1 MSAEYF
7 AGVIVRDLKG
17 VRRELEAYADEGDLW
32 RLPPGVA
39 NSAGTLALHLA
50 GNVQHFIGAVLGGTN
65 YRRDRAAEFS
75 RRDVP
80 RAELV
85 AQLEAAIAVVE
96 PGFARVDGAAL
107 AAEFPERV
115 GGYAVN
121 TGEWLV
127 HIAAHLGYHLG
138 QVDYH
143 RRLVT
148 GRGETVGALAIP
160 ELRTA
165 RRLPDAS

>member
-1 MSAEYF
+1 
-7 AGVIVRDLKG
+7 VIVRDLKA
-17 VRRELEAYADEGDLW
+17 VRRELEAYADERDLW
-32 RLPPGVA
+32 RLPPGIA

-50 GNVQHFIGAVLGGTN
+50 GNLQHFIGGVLGKTE

-85 AQLEAAIAVVE
+85 AQIEAAVIAVEQGLAQVSE
-96 PGFARVDGAAL
+96 AAL
-107 AAEFPERV
+107 AAEFPERIAGRTV
-115 GGYAVN
+115 T

-127 HIAAHLGYHLG
+127 HLAAHLGYHLG

-165 RRLPDAS
+165 RRLPETA

>member
-1 MSAEYF
+1 MSPEYF
-7 AGVIVRDLKG
+7 TGVMVRDLKG
-17 VRRELEAYADEGDLW
+17 VRRELEAYPDERDLW
-32 RLPPGVA
+32 RLPPGIA

-50 GNVQHFIGAVLGGTN
+50 GNVQHFFGAVMGGTG
-65 YRRDRAAEFS
+65 YKRDRAAEFS

-80 RAELV
+80 RAEIA
-85 AQLEAAIAVVE
+85 AQIEAAVVAVERGLAQVSE
-96 PGFARVDGAAL
+96 AAFT
-107 AAEFPERV
+107 AEYPERIAGHTV
-115 GGYAVN
+115 T

-127 HIAAHLGYHLG
+127 HLAAHLGYHLG
-138 QVDYH
+138 QIDYH

-165 RRLPDAS
+165 RRVPEPT

>member
-1 MSAEYF
+1 MAPEWF
-7 AGVIVRDLKG
+7 AGVITRDLKA
-17 VRRELEAYADEGDLW
+17 VRRELEAYADERDLW
-32 RLPPGVA
+32 RLPPGIA

-50 GNVQHFIGAVLGGTN
+50 GNLQHFIGGVLGKTG

-80 RAELV
+80 RAEVV
-85 AQLEAAIAVVE
+85 AQIDAAIVSVE
-96 PGFARVDGAAL
+96 RGLAEVSDATL
-107 AAEFPERV
+107 AAEYPERIAGHTV
-115 GGYAVN
+115 T

-127 HIAAHLGYHLG
+127 HLVAHLGYHLG

-165 RRLPDAS
+165 RRLPETA

>member
-1 MSAEYF
+1 
-7 AGVIVRDLKG
+7 L
-17 VRRELEAYADEGDLW
+17 
-32 RLPPGVA
+32 
-39 NSAGTLALHLA
+39 
-50 GNVQHFIGAVLGGTN
+50 QHFIGGVLGKTG

-80 RAELV
+80 RAEIV
-85 AQLEAAIAVVE
+85 AQIEAAVIAVEQGLAQVSE
-96 PGFARVDGAAL
+96 AAL
-107 AAEFPERV
+107 AAEFPERIAGRTV
-115 GGYAVN
+115 T

-127 HIAAHLGYHLG
+127 HLAAHLGYHLG

-165 RRLPDAS
+165 RRLPETA

>member
-1 MSAEYF
+1 MSEYI

-17 VRRELEAYADEGDLW
+17 VRRELEAYASESDMW
-32 RLPPGVA
+32 RVAPGIA

-50 GNVQHFIGAVLGGTN
+50 GNVQHFFGAVMGGTG
-65 YRRDRAAEFS
+65 YKRDRDAEFS

-80 RAELV
+80 RAELLAEV
-85 AQLEAAIAVVE
+85 EAAIAVVDRGLAQVSE
-96 PGFARVDGAAL
+96 AAL
-107 AAEFPERV
+107 AAEFPERIAGHTV
-115 GGYAVN
+115 T

-127 HIAAHLGYHLG
+127 HLVAHLGYHLG
-138 QVDYH
+138 QIDYH

-148 GRGETVGALAIP
+148 GQGETVGTMGLA

-165 RRLPDAS
+165 RK

>member
-1 MSAEYF
+1 MSPEYF
-7 AGVIVRDLKG
+7 AGVIVRDLKA
-17 VRRELEAYADEGDLW
+17 VRRELEAYADERDLW
-32 RLPPGVA
+32 RLPPGIA

-50 GNVQHFIGAVLGGTN
+50 GNLQHFIGGVLGKTG

-80 RAELV
+80 RAEIV
-85 AQLEAAIAVVE
+85 AQIEAAVIAVEQGLAQVSE
-96 PGFARVDGAAL
+96 AAL
-107 AAEFPERV
+107 AAEFPERIAGRTV
-115 GGYAVN
+115 T

-127 HIAAHLGYHLG
+127 HLAAHLGYHLG

-165 RRLPDAS
+165 RRLPETA